1 MNKIVNFP
9 LLLFFTLLVVSCG
22 SKKTY
27 TGKTISDVR
36 MDPDTTIYVRLN
48 AVIGDSAIAVSN
60 IKDSRRDTF
69 CIKDAMFSNKIFGD
83 MNIGDTLAIMPLF
96 KKHSIKSSYNLNEMT
111 GLWLMKDGNGINL
124 TLDGMAVNVGIF
136 DDEIS
141 LRHWMI
147 HNGMLFI
154 TYVLMD
160 GSDYAE
166 RIDTTDITNLT
177 YESLQ
182 LNINGKVYDCK
193 HVKKLLSVDDLNP
206 NR

>member
-1 MNKIVNFP
+1 MKSINLLI
-9 LLLFFTLLVVSCG
+9 LLLIAMMVSCG
-22 SKKTY
+22 NKKTY

-36 MDPDTTIYVRLN
+36 MEPDTTIYVRLD
-48 AVIGDSAIAVSN
+48 AVFGDTVIAVAN
-60 IKDSRRDTF
+60 IKNTRRDTF
-69 CIKDAMFSNKIFGD
+69 NIRDAKFSKMIFGN
-83 MNIGDTLAIMPLF
+83 MNLGDTLAIMPLF
-96 KKHSIKSSYNLNEMT
+96 KTHAIKSAYNLNEMT

-160 GSDYAE
+160 GSDYTE

-177 YESLQ
+177 YENLQ
-182 LNINGKVYDCK
+182 LNVNGKVYDCK
-193 HVKKLLSVDDLNP
+193 HVTKLLSVNSKY
-206 NR
+206 

>member
-1 MNKIVNFP
+1 MKKSTN
-9 LLLFFTLLVVSCG
+9 LLILIFIAMMVSCG
-22 SKKTY
+22 NKKTY

-36 MDPDTTIYVRLN
+36 VETDTTIYARLD
-48 AVIGDSAIAVSN
+48 AVFGDTSIAVSN
-60 IKDSRRDTF
+60 IKDNRRDTF
-69 CIKDAMFSNKIFGD
+69 DIRDAKFSKKIFG
-83 MNIGDTLAIMPLF
+83 NINLGDTLAIMPLY
-96 KKHSIKSSYNLNEMT
+96 KNNSIKSAYNLNEMT

-124 TLDGMAVNVGIF
+124 TIDGMAVNVGVF

-160 GSDYAE
+160 GSDYTE
-166 RIDTTDITNLT
+166 RIDTSDITNLT
-177 YESLQ
+177 YESLR

-193 HVKKLLSVDDLNP
+193 HEKILLKAEGQKH
-206 NR
+206 